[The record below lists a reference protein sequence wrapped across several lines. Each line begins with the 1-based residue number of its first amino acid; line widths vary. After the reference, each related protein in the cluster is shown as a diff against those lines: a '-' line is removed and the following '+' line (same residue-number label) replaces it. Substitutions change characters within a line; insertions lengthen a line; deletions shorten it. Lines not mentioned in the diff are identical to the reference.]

1 MSVPVSPKRTALLA
15 AAHERILVLDG
26 AMGTMIQGLEYDEA
40 AFRGERFKDFHRDL
54 RGNND
59 LLILTQPKAI
69 EDIHA
74 EYLRA
79 GADIV
84 ATNTFSSTSIAQA
97 DYDLSSFAYEL
108 NLEGAKLARAAAE
121 RVTEEDGKPRFV
133 AGAIGPTNRTAS
145 ISPDVSNPGF
155 RAVSFDDLRAAY
167 GEQIKGLLDGGAD
180 LLLVETIFDT
190 LNAKAALYAIA
201 EITEER
207 GVDVPV
213 MISGT
218 ITDKSGRLLS
228 GQLPEAFWNSVR
240 HARPITVGF
249 NCALGAE
256 DLRAHIADIGRVA
269 DTLVCAYPNAGLPNE
284 FGQYDETPEF
294 MARLIGEFAQAG
306 LVNIVGGCCGTTPD
320 HIAAIAAAVAPH
332 KPRTVPVIEQ
342 RLRLSGLEPFELTPA
357 IPFVNIGERT
367 NVTGSARFRK
377 LITAGDYSAALQVAR
392 DQVENGAQIID
403 VNMDEGLLDSE
414 AAMVTFLHLVAAE
427 PDIARVPV
435 MIDSSKFAVI
445 EAGLK
450 CVQGKPVV
458 NSISMKEGVEKFIH
472 EARIARRHGAAV
484 MVMAFDEAGQA
495 DTFAR
500 KTEICKRAY
509 DILVNQLGFPPED
522 IIFDPNI
529 FAIATGLEEHNNYGV
544 DFIEATRWI
553 RKNLPHAH
561 ISGGVSNLSF
571 SFRGNEPVREA
582 MHSVFLYHAIH
593 AGMDMG
599 IVNAGQMIVYDDID
613 PELRQTCEDVI
624 LNRDPGASERL
635 LALAEKFRGKEK
647 QSREQ
652 DLAWREWPVDKRLSH
667 ALVHG
672 ITEYIDVD
680 TEDARKVAT
689 RPLDVIE
696 GPLMAGMNIV
706 GDLFGDGKMFLPQV
720 VKSARVMKQAVAYL
734 MPFMEEEKARNLA
747 NGIASDGRNSAGK
760 IVLATV
766 KGDVHDIGKNIV
778 GIVLQCNNYEVID
791 LGVMVPAVKIIETA
805 KAEGADIIGLSG
817 LITPSLDEMSFMAG
831 ELERQGLTVPL
842 LIGGATT
849 SRVHT
854 AVKID
859 PTYRNGPVVHVN
871 DASRAVGVASSL
883 LSPERRDAYAAEVR
897 ADYAKISAAHFRAQ
911 ADKKRLKLAAARA
924 NAVAIDFAAT
934 PPKRPAF
941 FGFKSFRD
949 YDLAELIEYI
959 DWTPFFQTWELTG
972 RFPAILDD
980 LKVGEVARS
989 LYDDA
994 RKMLDLIVNENW
1006 FKAQATIGFWPAN
1019 AEGDDIAVYSDDTL
1033 TTKIATLHTLRQQL
1047 EKREGRFNAAL
1058 SDFIA
1063 PPTSGVP
1070 DYIGAFVVTAGIGED
1085 VVADRFRNAND
1096 DYSSIIC
1103 KALADRLAEAFAERM
1118 HARVRRE
1125 FWAYAPDEALS
1136 PQDLIL
1142 EKYQGIRPAPGY
1154 PAQPD
1159 HTEKAT
1165 LFALLDAENNAG
1177 VKLTESYA
1185 MWPGSSVSGLYFSH
1199 PQSFYF
1205 GVGKIE
1211 RDQVEDY
1218 AARKGWS
1225 VTEAERWLGP
1235 VLNYIPAQD
1244 RSAQDRRV
1252 KEAMAKPAPATA
1264 AAANDAAP
1272 ANDIDSSELAAHPP
1286 GCNCAVHLAYRK
1298 KAARAG

>member
-1 MSVPVSPKRTALLA
+1 MTVPVSEKRTALLA
-15 AAHERILVLDG
+15 AARERILVLDG

-74 EYLRA
+74 DYLRA

-97 DYDLSSFAYEL
+97 DYDLSGIAYEM
-108 NLEGAKLARAAAE
+108 NLEGAKLARAAAA
-121 RVTEEDGKPRFV
+121 RVSAEDGKPRFV

-145 ISPDVSNPGF
+145 ISPDVSSPGY
-155 RAVSFDDLRAAY
+155 RAVTFDDLRTAY
-167 GEQIKGLLDGGAD
+167 GEQINGLLDGGAD

-201 EITEER
+201 EIAEAR
-207 GVDVPV
+207 GLDVPV

-256 DLRAHIADIGRVA
+256 DLRTHIADIGRVA

-284 FGQYDETPEF
+284 FGQYDESPEF
-294 MARLIGEFAQAG
+294 MAGLIGEFAASG

-320 HIAAIAAAVAPH
+320 HIAAIAVAVAPH
-332 KPRTVPVIEQ
+332 KPRAIPEIEP

-357 IPFVNIGERT
+357 IPFVNVGERT

-377 LITAGDYSAALQVAR
+377 LVTAGDYTAALQVAR

-414 AAMVTFLHLVAAE
+414 AAMVTFLNLVAAE

-435 MIDSSKFAVI
+435 MVDSSKFAVI

-458 NSISMKEGVEKFIH
+458 NSISMKEGEQKFIH
-472 EARIARRHGAAV
+472 EATIARRHGAAV
-484 MVMAFDEAGQA
+484 VVMAFDELGQA

-509 DILVNQLGFPPED
+509 DILVGELNFPPED

-553 RKNLPHAH
+553 RQNLPHAH

-582 MHSVFLYHAIH
+582 MHSVFLYHAIK

-635 LALAEKFRGKEK
+635 LQLAEKFRGKEK
-647 QSREQ
+647 QTKEQ
-652 DLAWREWPVDKRLSH
+652 DLAWREWPVEKRLSH

-672 ITEYIDVD
+672 ITEYIEAD
-680 TEDARKVAT
+680 TEDARKVAE
-689 RPLDVIE
+689 RPLNVIE

-747 NGIASDGRNSAGK
+747 NGIAGDGRNSAGK

-778 GIVLQCNNYEVID
+778 GIVLQCNNFEVID
-791 LGVMVPAVKIIETA
+791 LGVMVPATKIIETA
-805 KAEGADIIGLSG
+805 KAENADIIGLSG
-817 LITPSLDEMSFMAG
+817 LITPSLDEMSFLAG
-831 ELERQGLTVPL
+831 ELERQGMNVPL

-859 PTYRNGPVVHVN
+859 PNYRRGPVVHVN

-883 LSPERRDAYAAEVR
+883 MSADKREAYAAEVR

-911 ADKKRLKLAAARA
+911 ADKKRLKLAGARA
-924 NAVAIDFAAT
+924 NAVAIDFAKT
-934 PPKRPAF
+934 PPKKPTF
-941 FGFKSFRD
+941 LGIKSFRD
-949 YDLAELIEYI
+949 YDLAELAEYI

-980 LKVGEVARS
+980 PKVGEVARS

-994 RKMLDLIVNENW
+994 RKMLDLIVKENW

-1019 AEGDDIAVYSDDTL
+1019 ADGDDIMVYADDSREQR
-1033 TTKIATLHTLRQQL
+1033 IATFHTLRQQL
-1047 EKREGRFNAAL
+1047 EKREGRFNSAL

-1063 PPTSGVP
+1063 PVASGIP

-1085 VVADRFRNAND
+1085 IIADRFKHAND
-1096 DYSSIIC
+1096 DYSSILC

-1125 FWAYAPDEALS
+1125 FWNYAPDEQLT
-1136 PQDLIL
+1136 PEQLIL
-1142 EKYQGIRPAPGY
+1142 EQYQGIRPAPGY

-1165 LFALLDAENNAG
+1165 LFTLLDAENTAG

-1199 PQSFYF
+1199 PESFYF

-1225 VTEAERWLGP
+1225 IAETERWLAP

-1244 RSAQDRRV
+1244 RQAQDRRV
-1252 KEAMAKPAPATA
+1252 KEAMLAPSSA
-1264 AAANDAAP
+1264 APANDAAP
-1272 ANDIDSSELAAHPP
+1272 EEIASHPP

-1298 KAARAG
+1298 KAVRA

>member
-1 MSVPVSPKRTALLA
+1 MLAPVSSKRVALLSEA
-15 AAHERILVLDG
+15 KKRILVLDG
-26 AMGTMIQGLEYDEA
+26 AMGTMIQGLQFDEA
-40 AFRGERFKDFHRDL
+40 AFRGARFANFHRDL

-59 LLILTQPKAI
+59 LLILTQPQAI

-74 EYLRA
+74 AYLRA

-97 DYDLSSFAYEL
+97 DYDLADIVYEM
-108 NLEGAKLARAAAE
+108 NRDGARLARAAAA
-121 RVTEEDGKPRFV
+121 RVEAEDGKPRFV

-145 ISPDVSNPGF
+145 ISPDVANPGY
-155 RAVSFDDLRAAY
+155 RAVSFDDLREAY
-167 GEQIKGLLDGGAD
+167 GEQIKGLLDGGVD

-201 EITEER
+201 EICAAR
-207 GVDVPV
+207 GIDVPV
-213 MISGT
+213 MVSGT

-228 GQLPEAFWNSVR
+228 GQLPEAFWNSVQ
-240 HARPITVGF
+240 HAKPITIGF

-256 DLRAHIADIGRVA
+256 DLRAHIADISRIA

-284 FGQYDETPEF
+284 FGQYDETPEY
-294 MARLIGEFAQAG
+294 MARLIGQFARDG

-332 KPRTVPVIEQ
+332 KPRVVPEIAP

-357 IPFVNIGERT
+357 IPFVNVGERT
-367 NVTGSARFRK
+367 NVTGSAKFRK
-377 LITAGDYSAALQVAR
+377 LITAGDYTAALQVAR
-392 DQVENGAQIID
+392 DQVANGAQVID

-414 AAMVTFLHLVAAE
+414 AAMRTFLNLVAAE

-435 MIDSSKFAVI
+435 MVDSSKFTVI
-445 EAGLK
+445 ESGLK
-450 CVQGKPVV
+450 CVQGKPIV
-458 NSISMKEGVEKFIH
+458 NSISMKEGEEKFIY
-472 EARIARRHGAAV
+472 EAEIARRHGAAV
-484 MVMAFDEAGQA
+484 VVMAFDEKGQA

-509 DILVNQLGFPPED
+509 DILVHRVGFPPED

-529 FAIATGLEEHNNYGV
+529 FAIATGIEEHNNYGV

-553 RKNLPHAH
+553 RKNLPGAH

-582 MHSVFLYHAIH
+582 MHSVFLYHAIK

-613 PELRQTCEDVI
+613 PELRQVCEDVV
-624 LNRDPGASERL
+624 LNRDPGAAERL

-647 QSREQ
+647 QTREA

-672 ITEYIDVD
+672 ITEFIEAD
-680 TEDARKVAT
+680 TEEARRASS

-696 GPLMAGMNIV
+696 GPLMAGMNVV

-734 MPFMEEEKARNLA
+734 MPFMEAEKA
-747 NGIASDGRNSAGK
+747 NGAGGAGGRSSAGK
-760 IVLATV
+760 IVMATV

-778 GIVLQCNNYEVID
+778 GIVLQCNNFEVID
-791 LGVMVPAVKIIETA
+791 LGVMVPAARIVETV
-805 KAEGADIIGLSG
+805 KAERADIVGLSG
-817 LITPSLDEMSFMAG
+817 LITPSLDEMAFFAS
-831 ELERQGLTVPL
+831 ELQREGLNVPL

-859 PTYRNGPVVHVN
+859 PNYRSGPVVHVN

-883 LSPERRDAYAAEVR
+883 LSDKREAYAAEVR
-897 ADYAKISAAHFRAQ
+897 AEYAKISAAHFRAQ
-911 ADKKRLKLAAARA
+911 ADKKRLSLATARA
-924 NAVAIDFAAT
+924 NAVKIDFAKA
-934 PPKRPAF
+934 PPKKPTFLGTRTFA
-941 FGFKSFRD
+941 D
-949 YDLAELIEYI
+949 YDLAELVPYI
-959 DWTPFFQTWELTG
+959 DWTPFFQTWELAG

-980 LKVGEVARS
+980 PKVGEAARA

-994 RKMLDLIVNENW
+994 RKMLDRIVKEKW
-1006 FKAQATIGFWPAN
+1006 FSARAVVGFWPAN
-1019 AEGDDIAVYSDDTL
+1019 AEGDDIAVFGDEAR

-1063 PPTSGVP
+1063 PCASNVP
-1070 DYIGAFVVTAGIGED
+1070 DYIGGFVVTAGIGED
-1085 VVADRFRNAND
+1085 AVADRFKHAND
-1096 DYSSIIC
+1096 DYSSILC

-1125 FWAYAPDEALS
+1125 FWAYAPDETLS
-1136 PQDLIL
+1136 SEELIL
-1142 EKYQGIRPAPGY
+1142 EKYAGIRPAPGY

-1159 HTEKAT
+1159 HTEKKT
-1165 LFALLDAENNAG
+1165 LFELLDAETNSG
-1177 VKLTESYA
+1177 VKLTESFA

-1199 PQSFYF
+1199 PESYYF

-1218 AARKGWS
+1218 AARKGMS
-1225 VTEAERWLGP
+1225 VAETERWLAP
-1235 VLNYIPAQD
+1235 ILNYIPSQD
-1244 RSAQDRRV
+1244 RSSVDRAVR
-1252 KEAMAKPAPATA
+1252 EAMPT
-1264 AAANDAAP
+1264 AAP
-1272 ANDIDSSELAAHPP
+1272 AATPANDVASKEVASKDLTSHPP
-1286 GCNCAVHLAYRK
+1286 GCTCAVHLAWRK
-1298 KAARAG
+1298 KAVRG

>member
-15 AAHERILVLDG
+15 AARERILVLDG
-26 AMGTMIQGLEYDEA
+26 AMGTMIQALQYDEA

-97 DYDLSSFAYEL
+97 DYDLSGFAYEL

-121 RVTEEDGKPRFV
+121 QVTEEDGKPRFI

-155 RAVSFDDLRAAY
+155 RAVTFDDLREAY

-201 EITEER
+201 EITEQR
-207 GVDVPV
+207 GIDVPV

-240 HARPITVGF
+240 HARPVTVGF

-284 FGQYDETPEF
+284 FGQYDESPEY

-332 KPRTVPVIEQ
+332 KPRIVPVIEP

-357 IPFVNIGERT
+357 IPFMNIGERT

-414 AAMVTFLHLVAAE
+414 KAMVTFLNLVAAE

-458 NSISMKEGVEKFIH
+458 NSISMKEGVQKFIH

-484 MVMAFDEAGQA
+484 VVMAFDEAGQA

-500 KTEICKRAY
+500 KTDICKRAY

-553 RKNLPHAH
+553 RQNLPSAH

-647 QSREQ
+647 QSKEQ

-672 ITEYIDVD
+672 ITEYIEVD
-680 TEDARKVAT
+680 TEDARKLAA

-696 GPLMAGMNIV
+696 GPLMVGMNIV

-747 NGIASDGRNSAGK
+747 NGIAGDGRNSAGK

-778 GIVLQCNNYEVID
+778 GIVLQCNNFEVID

-805 KAEGADIIGLSG
+805 KKEGADIIGLSG

-859 PTYRNGPVVHVN
+859 PNYRNGPVVHVN

-883 LSPERRDAYAAEVR
+883 LSAERRDAYAAEVR
-897 ADYAKISAAHFRAQ
+897 ADYAKISASHFRAQ
-911 ADKKRLKLAAARA
+911 ADKKRLKLASARA

-934 PPKRPAF
+934 LPKKPAF
-941 FGFKSFRD
+941 LGVKSFRD
-949 YDLAELIEYI
+949 YDLAELVDYV

-980 LKVGEVARS
+980 PKVGEVARS

-994 RKMLDLIVNENW
+994 RKMLDLIVKENW
-1006 FKAQATIGFWPAN
+1006 FKAQAAIGFWPVN
-1019 AEGDDIAVYSDDTL
+1019 AEGDDITVYSDDSR
-1033 TTKIATLHTLRQQL
+1033 TTKIATFHTLRQQL

-1063 PPTSGVP
+1063 PASSGVP

-1085 VVADRFRNAND
+1085 AVADRFKNAND

-1136 PQDLIL
+1136 PEDLIL

-1165 LFALLDAENNAG
+1165 LFALLDAEKNAG
-1177 VKLTESYA
+1177 VKLTESFA

-1199 PQSFYF
+1199 PGSFYF

-1218 AARKGWS
+1218 ATRKGWS
-1225 VTEAERWLGP
+1225 VAEAERWLGP
-1235 VLNYIPAQD
+1235 VLNYIPTQD
-1244 RSAQDRRV
+1244 QSAQDRRV
-1252 KEAMAKPAPATA
+1252 KEAMAKPVPASTV
-1264 AAANDAAP
+1264 P
-1272 ANDIDSSELAAHPP
+1272 ANDVDSQELAAHPP

-1298 KAARAG
+1298 KTARAV